1 MGRVLDG
8 PRGLDVENL
17 LEVLVAFVLILA
29 IFLLVFSFISY
40 RHTGSRKML
49 FVMGVFVLFT
59 LKGIIMSLSL
69 FTNIVELEMDPALV
83 LLDLFI
89 LITLYLMIIVK

>member
-1 MGRVLDG
+1 MGQAHHG
-8 PRGLDVENL
+8 PRGLDMENL

-29 IFLLVFSFISY
+29 MFLLVFSFISY

-59 LKGIIMSLSL
+59 LKGLLMSLSL
-69 FTNIVELEMDPALV
+69 FTGIVELDLDPALV
-83 LLDLFI
+83 VVDLFI

>member
-1 MGRVLDG
+1 MGQAHHG

-69 FTNIVELEMDPALV
+69 FTDIIELELDPALV